1 MLKWERG
8 VNVSKYDPNRSTPF
22 NDATEHK
29 QKIEGYPSGGG
40 GRMPL
45 LISLIGYFIFGGI
58 FLMLIMAVC
67 TAIFLE

>member
-1 MLKWERG
+1 M
-8 VNVSKYDPNRSTPF
+8 SKYETDRSTSF

-45 LISLIGYFIFGGI
+45 VIRLIGYFIFGGI
-58 FLMLIMAVC
+58 FLMLLIAVGA
-67 TAIFLE
+67 AIFLE